1 MQNYVCENLKVCI
14 RILYADQ
21 AKNIRIHVRYDRI
34 VDTVFCASCF
44 FSGITMYFLKK

>member
-21 AKNIRIHVRYDRI
+21 AKTFVYMYVMIESS
-34 VDTVFCASCF
+34 TLF
-44 FSGITMYFLKK
+44 FFAPVVSFPG